1 MHFDT
6 DALQGQAHRFM
17 PKHLQALMG
26 KAQAAIN
33 SGVDDA
39 MEGVARRTFLKV
51 SAASGFALGAF
62 PLVAAAQRAGSAT
75 APAGLK
81 PFEQPSAFVR
91 IDADGTVTVTINRL
105 EFGQGVQTGLPMILA
120 EELDAD
126 WSKVRSVHGD
136 ASAAYADP
144 LMGMHLTGGSNSI
157 KNSYTQYREL
167 GARTRAMLVSAAAAQ
182 WGVDAS
188 ALRTSNGFVVG
199 PGGKKLGYGAL
210 AEAAMKQAVP
220 EKVALKDPKQFR
232 LIGKPTGRLDAQA
245 KSSGQQDYGIDV
257 RLPGMLTAV
266 VARPPVF
273 GGKVKSLDDS
283 AAKAI
288 KGVKAVLRVPTDR
301 GGEGVAVVADGYWPA
316 KLGRDALK
324 VEWDTSAVG
333 KPDSTALL
341 AQYRELA
348 TKPGLVAMQ
357 ADMAPLAGAAHKIS
371 AEFVFPYL
379 AHAPME
385 PPNCTIQLDGD
396 TAELWMGTQMPGLDA
411 MAAAKTL
418 GLPPQNIQVH
428 TQMAGGGFGRRAIPS
443 SDYVVEACGVAKA
456 VRTAGISAPVRTLWS
471 REDDIKG
478 GYYRPMHVH
487 RAEIGFDAKG
497 RILAWDHTIVG
508 QSIIKGSP
516 FEAFMVKNGID
527 ATAIEGMKEPY
538 DVPMKLSVHHPEVN
552 VPVLWWRSVGSTH
565 TAYVMETL
573 IDEVAR
579 ATQQDPV
586 AYRMALMGDK
596 HPRHKAA
603 LQLAVAQSGYGKKQ
617 LAPGRA
623 WGVAVH
629 ESFESVVAYV
639 VEASVKDGTPKL
651 HRVTAGVHCN
661 LAINPK
667 SVEAQVEGSALMG
680 LSMCLP
686 GAAITLK
693 DGVVEQSNFGDF
705 AVPRITDM
713 PQVTVHIVPS
723 ADPPKGMGEPGLPPL
738 APAFANAIAQI
749 TGKTPG
755 ERRFKRAGWQQ
766 KTAPKRPHSPWCW
779 CWPRAGASAL
789 RHRAAWCTSCAP
801 PWATKQCWSTRWP
814 PCAPAACPGTWRMQ
828 GTRAWAIR

>member
-1 MHFDT
+1 MHFEPH
-6 DALQGQAHRFM
+6 ALQGQAQHFM
-17 PKHLQALMG
+17 PKHLQALVD
-26 KAQAAIN
+26 KAQGAIN
-33 SGVDDA
+33 SEALNASD
-39 MEGVARRTFLKV
+39 GVARRTFLKV

-62 PLVAAAQRAGSAT
+62 PLVSAAQGAAAA

-81 PFEQPSAFVR
+81 PHQQPSAFVR

-105 EFGQGVQTGLPMILA
+105 DFGQGVQTGLPMILA

-136 ASAAYADP
+136 ANPAYADP
-144 LMGMHLTGGSNSI
+144 MMGVHLTGGSNSI
-157 KNSYTQYREL
+157 KNSYIQYREL

-199 PGGKKLGYGAL
+199 PGGKKLGYGQL
-210 AEAAMKQAVP
+210 AEAAMKQPVP
-220 EKVALKDPKQFR
+220 EKVTLKDPKQFR
-232 LIGKPTGRLDAQA
+232 LIGKPTGRLDAKA

-273 GGKVKSLDDS
+273 GGKVKSLEDS

-301 GGEGVAVVADGYWPA
+301 GGEGVAIVADGYWPA
-316 KLGRDALK
+316 KQGRDALK
-324 VEWDTSAVG
+324 VEWDTSAVT
-333 KPDSTALL
+333 KPDTTALL

-348 TKPGLVAMQ
+348 AKPGNVAMQ
-357 ADMAPLAGAAHKIS
+357 ADMAPLAGAPHKIS

-385 PPNCTIQLDGD
+385 PLNCTVKLDGD
-396 TAELWMGTQMPGLDA
+396 KAELWMGTQMPGLDA

-418 GLPPQNIQVH
+418 GLQPQNVKVN
-428 TQMAGGGFGRRAIPS
+428 TQMAGGGFGRRAIPT

-456 VRTAGISAPVRTLWS
+456 ARTAGITAPVRTLWS

-497 RILAWDHTIVG
+497 KILAWDHTIVG
-508 QSIIKGSP
+508 QSITKGSP
-516 FEAFMVKNGID
+516 FEAFMIKNGID

-538 DVPMKLSVHHPEVN
+538 DVPMKLSVHHPDVN

-565 TAYVMETL
+565 TAYAMETL

-579 ATQQDPV
+579 TTKQDPV
-586 AYRMALMGDK
+586 AYRLALMGDK

-603 LQLAVAQSGYGKKQ
+603 LQLAVAQSGYGKKK
-617 LAPGRA
+617 LAAGRA

-651 HRVTAGVHCN
+651 HSITAGVHCN
-661 LAINPK
+661 LVVNPK
-667 SVEAQVEGSALMG
+667 SVEAQVQGAALMG
-680 LSMCLP
+680 LGTCLP
-686 GAAITLK
+686 GAAVTLK
-693 DGVVEQSNFGDF
+693 DGVVEQSNFGDY

-749 TGKTPG
+749 TGKTPR
-755 ERRFKRAGWQQ
+755 ELPFKLA
-766 KTAPKRPHSPWCW
+766 
-779 CWPRAGASAL
+779 
-789 RHRAAWCTSCAP
+789 
-801 PWATKQCWSTRWP
+801 
-814 PCAPAACPGTWRMQ
+814 
-828 GTRAWAIR
+828 